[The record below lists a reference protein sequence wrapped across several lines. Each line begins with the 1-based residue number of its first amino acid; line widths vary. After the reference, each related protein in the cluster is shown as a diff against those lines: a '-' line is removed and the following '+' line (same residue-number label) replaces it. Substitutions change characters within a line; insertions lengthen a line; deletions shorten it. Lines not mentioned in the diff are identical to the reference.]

1 MSIYPEL
8 VRKMFPSNSGIVPM
22 WADPELVRKIFPS
35 NSGIV
40 PMTAGHLPA

>member
-1 MSIYPEL
+1 MSIYHEL
-8 VRKMFPSNSGIVPM
+8 DGKIIPSNLGIVPVT
-22 WADPELVRKIFPS
+22 ADPELVRKIFPS